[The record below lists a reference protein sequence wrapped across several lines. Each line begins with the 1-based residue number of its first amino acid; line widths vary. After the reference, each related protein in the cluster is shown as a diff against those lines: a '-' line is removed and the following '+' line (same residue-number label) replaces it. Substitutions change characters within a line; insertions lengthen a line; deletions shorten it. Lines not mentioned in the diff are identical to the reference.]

1 MDVPEDMVADHINH
15 NGLDNRKANLRLAT
29 PADNARNARY
39 PKINTSSKYRG
50 VWYNRQTQK
59 WRATIR
65 VNRKRKQIGYFHNE
79 VEAAKAYDRA
89 ARKFYREFAV
99 LNFEK

>member
-1 MDVPEDMVADHINH
+1 VGFRTENAT
-15 NGLDNRKANLRLAT
+15 LAT
-29 PADNARNARY
+29 PADNAPNARY

-89 ARKFYREFAV
+89 ARKFYGDFAV